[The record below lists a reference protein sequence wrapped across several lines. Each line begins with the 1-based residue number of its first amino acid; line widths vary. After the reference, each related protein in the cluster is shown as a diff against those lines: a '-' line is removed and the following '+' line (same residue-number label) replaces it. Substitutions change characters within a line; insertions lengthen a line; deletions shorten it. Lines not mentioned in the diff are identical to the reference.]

1 MQIHSKHNVLEIG
14 CGKGE
19 ALANLRKNTGAFTYA
34 TEDDIALFEDAR
46 ENKRVDRIIRG
57 EPGSNIF
64 VGTDAFSVIVAHG
77 EDELDR
83 TKQIVRWAHTHLV
96 RDGVLALT
104 VYSSHLESVLHY
116 ALFGYD
122 VFHSYNAGDGR
133 DVLLLTRMFKT
144 GQPTKEQI
152 EDLVQRTKSRNGYQ
166 GLPYGKAI
174 YQTPAPF
181 MREQVEPFRSLWR
194 SPQEVQELL
203 ERSTLAQDAITAVT
217 RGQIA
222 LEETPPLPLKAGH
235 VALQL
240 ATGRFNGAVGTGDN
254 RHVVKGRVVR
264 TPIET
269 EEEDEDGETVTTI
282 RQVLSIEVTAIDRNG
297 ETTVLRSDG
306 EDEGVEEGRASA

>member
-1 MQIHSKHNVLEIG
+1 M
-14 CGKGE
+14 
-19 ALANLRKNTGAFTYA
+19 
-34 TEDDIALFEDAR
+34 
-46 ENKRVDRIIRG
+46 
-57 EPGSNIF
+57 
-64 VGTDAFSVIVAHG
+64 
-77 EDELDR
+77 
-83 TKQIVRWAHTHLV
+83 
-96 RDGVLALT
+96 LALT

-122 VFHSYNAGDGR
+122 VFHSYTTGNGH

-152 EDLVQRTKSRNGYQ
+152 EDLVQQTKSRNGYQ

-194 SPQEVQELL
+194 SPQEVQEIL

-222 LEETPPLPLKAGH
+222 LDETPPLPLKTGH

-240 ATGRFNGAVGTGDN
+240 ATGRFNGAVGMGDN

-264 TPIET
+264 TPVET
-269 EEEDEDGETVTTI
+269 EEEDENGEPVTTV
-282 RQVLSIEVTAIDRNG
+282 RQVLSIEVTAIDKNG
-297 ETTVLRSDG
+297 EISVLRSDG
-306 EDEGVEEGRASA
+306 EGEVEEESKVSA